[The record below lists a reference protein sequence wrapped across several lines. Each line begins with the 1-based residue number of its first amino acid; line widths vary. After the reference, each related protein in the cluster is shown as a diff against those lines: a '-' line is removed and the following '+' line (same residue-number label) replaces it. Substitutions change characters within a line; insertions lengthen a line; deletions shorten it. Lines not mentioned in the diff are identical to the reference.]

1 MDNTSIKKNIRKARI
16 ARKITQDEIAFQLGI
31 SANAYRDFEKGGTA
45 IFNGNLYKIAEIL
58 NISLEELLLGFLPV
72 QMELNLLEEAR
83 SKYGNEVSVLE
94 QRVVSLETLVATLM
108 ATIEDKNEIISTKN
122 EIIKLQKK
130 RLGEDE

>member
-31 SANAYRDFEKGGTA
+31 SANAYRDFEKGSTA